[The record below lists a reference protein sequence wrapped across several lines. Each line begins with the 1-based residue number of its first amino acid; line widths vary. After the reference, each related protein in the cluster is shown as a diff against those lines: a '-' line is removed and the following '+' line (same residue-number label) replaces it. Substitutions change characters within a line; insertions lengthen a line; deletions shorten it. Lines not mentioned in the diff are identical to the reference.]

1 MFPLFIVAR
10 LGAAAAIIVSI
21 MVAVVRDHFSK
32 SLQLAIVYIKL
43 KYYDYFD

>member
-10 LGAAAAIIVSI
+10 LGAAAIIVSI
-21 MVAVVRDHFSK
+21 MVAVVRDHLSK